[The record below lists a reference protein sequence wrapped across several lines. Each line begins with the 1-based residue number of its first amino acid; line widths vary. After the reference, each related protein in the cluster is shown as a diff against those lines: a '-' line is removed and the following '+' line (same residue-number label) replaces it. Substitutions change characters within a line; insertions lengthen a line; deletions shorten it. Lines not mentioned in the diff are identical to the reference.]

1 MRSSPRI
8 FIAFMA
14 ALIGSGIAACGDA
27 TRALSPDAAAPVE
40 QRGTG
45 KKDVQL
51 ALRGELRS
59 YPEHVIAD
67 FKTEFSAPISSD
79 ATELSYEW
87 VFGNGQRASGAKVSH
102 VFADTGKQEVVLRVK
117 NADGQVAEITKTL
130 QISASI
136 SQLGTVMKGIVPG
149 GVHTCAINSLASLY
163 CWGTNWNG
171 AVGDGTTTDH
181 LAPVLVAGSISF
193 TQVATGSGHSCAL
206 SDLGDAYCWGRNYAG
221 QLGDG
226 TTTDRTAPTLVL
238 GGLTF
243 ASIDVGF
250 NHSCA
255 ITTAGAAYCW
265 GGNDLGQLGDGT
277 STASRTSPFAVAG
290 GLNFSVIR
298 AGSKH
303 TCALV
308 TTSGLAYCWGAN
320 GLGQIGNG
328 AGGVSD
334 TGKVTSPT
342 AVSGGRAYTQLD
354 AGGSHNCAITGNF
367 TYCWGWNGYGQIGV
381 SSSETCA
388 AARPCFRTPVRLP
401 ANLHFVAVG
410 LGTSHSC
417 GLDSSGALSCW
428 GNNTHG
434 QIGDGTTT
442 NRPSP
447 VAVNGVTL
455 KNIRGGNSFTCG
467 VGVDNNAYCWGINI
481 FGALG
486 TGDTTSRLTPTLLAG
501 LTF

>member
-27 TRALSPDAAAPVE
+27 TRALSPDAAAPVD
-40 QRGTG
+40 QQGTG
-45 KKDVQL
+45 KKDLQL

-67 FKTEFSAPISSD
+67 FKTELSAPSSSN

-87 VFGNGQRASGAKVSH
+87 VFANGQRASGAKVSH
-102 VFADTGKQEVVLRVK
+102 VFADTGKQEVTLRVK

-149 GVHTCAINSLASLY
+149 GVHTCAINSLSSLY

-181 LAPVLVAGSISF
+181 LAPVLVAGSVSF

-206 SDLGDAYCWGRNYAG
+206 SDLGDAYCWGRNYA
-221 QLGDG
+221 
-226 TTTDRTAPTLVL
+226 
-238 GGLTF
+238 
-243 ASIDVGF
+243 
-250 NHSCA
+250 
-255 ITTAGAAYCW
+255 
-265 GGNDLGQLGDGT
+265 GQLGDGT

-354 AGGSHNCAITGNF
+354 AGGSHNCAIAGNF
-367 TYCWGWNGYGQIGV
+367 SYCWGWNGYGQIGV

-388 AARPCFRTPVRLP
+388 AARPCAKTPVRLP
-401 ANLHFVAVG
+401 ANLHLVAVG

-417 GLDSSGALSCW
+417 GLDSGGSLSCW

-447 VAVNGVTL
+447 VTVNGVTL

-467 VGVDNNAYCWGINI
+467 VGIDNNAYCWGINI

>member
-1 MRSSPRI
+1 MRSTPRI
-8 FIAFMA
+8 FIAFTA
-14 ALIGSGIAACGDA
+14 AVIGSGLAACGDA
-27 TRALSPDAAAPVE
+27 TRSLSPDRANPVE
-40 QRGTG
+40 QQEQG
-45 KKDVQL
+45 KDSQL
-51 ALRGELRS
+51 ALRAEVRS
-59 YPEHVIAD
+59 YPNDVIAN
-67 FKTEFSAPISSD
+67 FVTEFSASNPSG
-79 ATELSYEW
+79 ANGLTYEW
-87 VFGNGQRASGAKVSH
+87 VFGDGQRVSGNKVSH
-102 VFADTGKQEVVLRVK
+102 VFADTGRQEVLLRVK
-117 NADGQVAEITKTL
+117 NADGQVAEISKTL

-136 SQLGTVMKGIVPG
+136 SQLATVMKGIVPG
-149 GVHTCAINSLASLY
+149 GVHTCAINSVASLY

-181 LAPVLVAGSISF
+181 LTPVLVAGSIAF
-193 TQVATGSGHSCAL
+193 AQIATGTGHSCAL
-206 SDLGDAYCWGRNYAG
+206 SEAGDAYCWGRNYAG

-226 TTTDRTAPTLVL
+226 TTTDRTLPTLVL
-238 GGLTF
+238 GGLSFT
-243 ASIDVGF
+243 SIDVGF

-255 ITTAGAAYCW
+255 ITASGAAYCW

-277 STASRTSPFAVAG
+277 STADRTSPFAVAG

-328 AGGVSD
+328 AGGLSD
-334 TGKVTSPT
+334 SDMVTSPT
-342 AVSGGRAYTQLD
+342 AVSGGRAYSQLD
-354 AGGSHNCAITGNF
+354 AGGSHNCAVTGNF

-381 SSSETCA
+381 SSSQTCA
-388 AARPCFRTPVRLP
+388 GARPCVKAPARLSP
-401 ANLHFVAVG
+401 SLKISAVG

-417 GLDSSGALSCW
+417 GLEEASGVLHCW

-434 QIGDGTTT
+434 QLGDGTTT
-442 NRPSP
+442 NRPTP
-447 VAVNGVTL
+447 VVVTGVTL
-455 KNIRGGNSFTCG
+455 KSIRGGNSFTCG
-467 VGVDNNAYCWGINI
+467 VGVDNQARCWGINI

-486 TGDTTSRLTPTLLAG
+486 TGDTTSRLTPTVLPG

>member
-388 AARPCFRTPVRLP
+388 SARPCVRTPVRLA

-417 GLDSSGALSCW
+417 GLDSGGALRCW

-434 QIGDGTTT
+434 QVGDGTTT

-447 VAVNGVTL
+447 VVVNGVTL

-486 TGDTTSRLTPTLLAG
+486 TGDTTSRLTPTMLAG

>member
-1 MRSSPRI
+1 MRSTSRI
-8 FIAFMA
+8 LFAFTLAVIA
-14 ALIGSGIAACGDA
+14 SGLAACGDA
-27 TRALSPDAAAPVE
+27 TRALSPDRAGPVE
-40 QRGTG
+40 QQDQG
-45 KKDVQL
+45 KDLQL

-67 FKTEFSAPISSD
+67 FVTEFSPSNSNGASG
-79 ATELSYEW
+79 LSYEW
-87 VFGNGQRASGAKVSH
+87 VFGDGHRATGAKVSH
-102 VFADTGKQEVVLRVK
+102 VFADTGKQEVLLRVT
-117 NADGQVAEITKTL
+117 NTAGQVGVITQTV

-181 LAPVLVAGSISF
+181 LAPVLVAGSVSF
-193 TQVATGSGHSCAL
+193 AQVATGSGHSCAL

-250 NHSCA
+250 NHSCG
-255 ITTAGAAYCW
+255 ITAAGTAYCW
-265 GGNDLGQLGDGT
+265 GGDDLGQLGDGT
-277 STASRTSPFAVAG
+277 SMAYRTSPFAVAG
-290 GLNFSVIR
+290 GLNYSVIR

-303 TCALV
+303 TCALE
-308 TTSGLAYCWGAN
+308 TGTGHAFCWGAN

-334 TGKVTSPT
+334 TDMVASPT
-342 AVSGGRAYTQLD
+342 AVSSARSYTQLD

-367 TYCWGWNGYGQIGV
+367 TYCWGWNGYGQIGL
-381 SSSETCA
+381 STTETCA
-388 AARPCFRTPVRLP
+388 AARPCVRVPTRP
-401 ANLHFVAVG
+401 ASNLRLSAVG

-417 GLDSSGALSCW
+417 GLEGSTGTLICW

-442 NRPSP
+442 NRPTP
-447 VAVNGVTL
+447 VVVNGVTL
-455 KNIRGGNSFTCG
+455 KSIRGGNSFTCG

-486 TGDTTSRLTPTLLAG
+486 TGDTTSRLTPTMLAG